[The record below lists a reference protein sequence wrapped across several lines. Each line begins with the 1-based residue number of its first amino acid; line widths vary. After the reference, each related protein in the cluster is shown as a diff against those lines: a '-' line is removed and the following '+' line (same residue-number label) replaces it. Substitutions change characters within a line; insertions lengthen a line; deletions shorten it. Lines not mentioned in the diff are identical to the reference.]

1 MRVSVIVP
9 LFNKSRT
16 IERALRSIVA
26 QRFSDFEVI
35 VVNDGSTDDSA
46 RQACAVKD
54 DRIRVISTENGG
66 PGAARNR
73 GVAESRGEILAFLDG
88 DDAWL
93 PHYLDHSLNILDS
106 FGERIGAAVV
116 GYEHYPTGRSTES
129 LWRGRGLRDG
139 VFSLTPSTSPEL
151 FLALIAYMSPWST
164 VIRREIFEHW
174 GGFCGTNGVRYA
186 EDSFLWLKIVLNSDI
201 GVSLS
206 PPCARYHTED
216 SDLTRRRRGPR
227 QVEPFLT
234 DPSSVVA
241 ACPPRLR
248 PLLDEV
254 LARRALKTACM
265 LGYWGHWREARTLL
279 DRFEKT
285 RWNRSKYYFPAVIA
299 SSPLAAPLGRTLRG
313 LRYVL

>member
-1 MRVSVIVP
+1 MHVSVIVP
-9 LFNKSRT
+9 LFNKART
-16 IERALRSIVA
+16 VERALRSITA

-35 VVNDGSTDDSA
+35 VVNDGSTDDSVA
-46 RQACAVKD
+46 RARAVKD
-54 DRIRVISTENGG
+54 ERIRIISTANSG

-73 GVAESRGEILAFLDG
+73 GVAESRGKVLAFLDG

-116 GYEHYPTGRSTES
+116 GYEHHPAGRSTES
-129 LWRGRGLRDG
+129 LWRRRGLRDG
-139 VFSLTPSTSPEL
+139 VFAATPTTSPAL

-164 VIRREIFEHW
+164 VVRREVFERW
-174 GGFCGTNGVRYA
+174 GGFCGTHGVRYA
-186 EDSFLWLKIVLNSDI
+186 EDSFLWLKVALNSGI

-216 SDLTRRRRGPR
+216 SELTCKHRGPR
-227 QVEPFLT
+227 PVEPFLT
-234 DPSSVVA
+234 DPSSVEA

-254 LARRALKTACM
+254 LTRRALKTACM
-265 LGYWGHWREARTLL
+265 LGYWGQWREARSLL
-279 DRFEKT
+279 DRFQKT
-285 RWNRSKYYFPAVIA
+285 RWNRSKYFVPAVIA
-299 SSPLAAPLGRTLRG
+299 SSPLAPPLGRALRG
-313 LRYVL
+313 LQQVL